1 MKFIRL
7 AVVALAV
14 VALAVVALA
23 GLLAATA
30 SAEEIRVQSTTDIH
44 DSGQWENVI
53 EKLYLKANPGD
64 TLKAEFVGTGKAL
77 ENAEAGKADV
87 VITHAPSLEKKF
99 VENGYSQ
106 EALGRAIFYNDYV
119 IVGPTTDPAAVATKD
134 PKNAIGAYET
144 IGKAGAANSH
154 IRFDSR
160 NDASGTNVQEQILW
174 GKTEGVPKREA
185 CNAKSPSEGRFEP
198 GTGACG
204 GGVPAW
210 YIQTG
215 LGQGANL
222 EATSKCTKEMEEAT
236 PKGGCYTMLDR
247 GTWLNNKAKFTN
259 LKIVSEGN
267 TEGKGGA
274 SLQTNYFHAY
284 VLSTAKAPYPN
295 GTTPNIVAGQRFVN
309 FLVSESTQKALAEYP
324 TKKEPAGHPDAVGE
338 ATYVSSPTHGPAESE
353 VTVTATLTYAAP
365 PNLLL
370 QGYPEVQLQRFNG
383 TWGNV
388 AGKVGETNAEGKV
401 TFTGV
406 KLLAS
411 TTKFRVSLVQH
422 ADSTEGIFTLFT
434 AGIPRGEPLSV
445 PVP

>member
-1 MKFIRL
+1 MKSMRL
-7 AVVALAV
+7 AVALS
-14 VALAVVALA
+14 
-23 GLLAATA
+23 LAALVAMLAAAAA
-30 SAEEIRVQSTTDIH
+30 SAEVIRVQSTTDIH

-64 TLKAEFVGTGKAL
+64 TLQAEFVGTGKAL

-119 IVGPTTDPAAVATKD
+119 IVGPTTDPAGVATKD

-160 NDASGTNVQEQILW
+160 NDASGTNVQEQIIW
-174 GKTEGVPKREA
+174 GKTEGIPIRVA
-185 CNAKSPSEGRFEP
+185 CNQKVSTEERFEP
-198 GTGACG
+198 GAGTCPTGA
-204 GGVPAW
+204 PAW

-215 LGQGANL
+215 VGQGANL
-222 EATSKCTKEMEEAT
+222 EATSKCTKEMEEVT

-247 GTWLNNKAKFTN
+247 GTWLNNKAKFPN

-267 TEGKGGA
+267 AEGKGGA

-295 GTTPNIVAGQRFVN
+295 GSTPNVVAGQRFVN

-338 ATYVSSPTHGPAESE
+338 ASLSSEPTHGPAESE
-353 VTVTATLTYAAP
+353 VKITATLTYAAP

-370 QGYPEVQLQRFNG
+370 AHYPEVQLQKFTG
-383 TWGNV
+383 TWTNV
-388 AGKVGETNAEGKV
+388 AGKVGETNAEGKI

-422 ADSTEGIFTLFT
+422 ADSTAGIFTLFT
-434 AGIPRGEPLSV
+434 AGIPRGEPLTVTV
-445 PVP
+445 P